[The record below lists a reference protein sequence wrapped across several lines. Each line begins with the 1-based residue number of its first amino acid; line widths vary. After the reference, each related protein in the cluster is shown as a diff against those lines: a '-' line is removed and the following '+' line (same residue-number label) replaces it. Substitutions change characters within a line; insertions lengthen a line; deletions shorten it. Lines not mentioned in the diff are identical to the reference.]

1 MDVSRIE
8 RISSLQNPLMKVVKR
23 AIQKGA
29 ATEDGCLVA
38 EGFHLLEEAL
48 TTGMKIEA
56 LIGTAQ
62 GLSGVGAVANRILE
76 LPDSVYRDL
85 SSMETPQGIMALVRG
100 PQWDRKM
107 LFEGNP
113 LIVALDSVQDPGN
126 AGTILRSAE
135 AFGATAVFALR
146 GTVDFANPKVL
157 RASAGSIFR
166 LPVFRGELSE
176 LKLTLY
182 GAAGDSGDTG
192 KLAKDVDWRGPCAI
206 VIGSEGQGLSEAV
219 RKATQPVRIPTQGV
233 ESLNAAIAAAVFLYE
248 AARQRGEAE

>member
-8 RISSLQNPLMKVVKR
+8 RISSLQNPLLKSVRR
-23 AIQKGA
+23 AIQKGT
-29 ATEDGCLVA
+29 ATEEGCLVA

-48 TTGMKIEA
+48 TSGMKIDA
-56 LIGTAQ
+56 IIGTTQ
-62 GLSGVGAVANRILE
+62 GLAGVGDLAGRIIE
-76 LPDSVYRDL
+76 LSDSMFRDL
-85 SSMETPQGIMALVRG
+85 SGMETPQGIMALVRT
-100 PQWDRKM
+100 PVWDRAM
-107 LFEGNP
+107 LSVGNP

-135 AFGATAVFALR
+135 AFGATAVFGLR
-146 GTVDFANPKVL
+146 GTVDFANPKLL

-176 LKLTLY
+176 LKVTLY
-182 GAAGDSGDTG
+182 GAAGEMG
-192 KLAKDVDWRGPCAI
+192 KPASAVDWRGPTAI

-219 RKATQPVRIPTQGV
+219 RKATQAVHIPTQGV

-248 AARQRGEAE
+248 ASRQRGTSQ

>member
-8 RISSLQNPLMKVVKR
+8 RISSLQNPLLKSVRR
-23 AIQKGA
+23 AIQKGT
-29 ATEDGCLVA
+29 ATEEGCLVA

-48 TTGMKIEA
+48 TSGMQLDAI
-56 LIGTAQ
+56 IGTTQ
-62 GLSGVGAVANRILE
+62 GLAGVGDLAARIIE
-76 LPDSVYRDL
+76 LSDSMFRDL
-85 SSMETPQGIMALVRG
+85 SGMETPQGIMALVKT
-100 PQWDRKM
+100 PVWDRSM
-107 LFEGNP
+107 LHEGNP

-135 AFGATAVFALR
+135 AFGATAVFGLR
-146 GTVDFANPKVL
+146 GTVDFANPKLL

-176 LKLTLY
+176 LKVTLY
-182 GAAGDSGDTG
+182 GAAGEMG
-192 KLAKDVDWRGPCAI
+192 KPASAVDWRGPTAI

-219 RKATQPVRIPTQGV
+219 RKATQAVHIPTQGV

-248 AARQRGEAE
+248 ASRQRGTSQ

>member
-8 RISSLQNPLMKVVKR
+8 RISSLQNPLLKSVRR
-23 AIQKGA
+23 AIQKGT
-29 ATEDGCLVA
+29 ATEEGCLVA

-48 TTGMKIEA
+48 TSGMKIDA
-56 LIGTAQ
+56 IIGTAQ
-62 GLSGVGAVANRILE
+62 GLAGVGDLAGRIIE
-76 LPDSVYRDL
+76 LSDSMFRDL
-85 SSMETPQGIMALVRG
+85 SGMETPQGIMALVKA
-100 PQWDRKM
+100 PSWDRKI
-107 LFEGNP
+107 LHEGNP

-135 AFGATAVFALR
+135 AFGATAVFGLR
-146 GTVDFANPKVL
+146 GTVDFANPKLL

-182 GAAGDSGDTG
+182 GAAGEMG
-192 KLAKDVDWRGPCAI
+192 KPASAVDWRGPTAI

-219 RKATQPVRIPTQGV
+219 RKATQAVHIPTQGV

-248 AARQRGEAE
+248 AARQRGTSA

>member
-8 RISSLQNPLMKVVKR
+8 RISSLQNPLLKSVRR

-29 ATEDGCLVA
+29 MTDEGCLVA
-38 EGFHLLEEAL
+38 EGFHLFEEAVN
-48 TTGMKIEA
+48 TGMVIDA
-56 LIGTAQ
+56 IIGTAQ
-62 GLSGVGAVANRILE
+62 GLAGVGDFSTRVIE
-76 LPDSVYRDL
+76 LSDSTFRDL
-85 SSMETPQGIMALVRG
+85 SSMETPQGIMALVKV
-100 PQWDRKM
+100 PVWDRAI
-107 LFEGNP
+107 LNQGNP

-135 AFGATAVFALR
+135 AFGATAVFGLR
-146 GTVDFANPKVL
+146 GTVDFANPKLL

-176 LKLTLY
+176 LKVTLY
-182 GAAGDSGDTG
+182 GAAGEMG
-192 KLAKDVDWRGPCAI
+192 KPASEVDWRGPTAI

-219 RKATQPVRIPTQGV
+219 RKATQAVHIPTQGV

-248 AARQRGEAE
+248 AARQRASAK